1 MATNPPEGMPRVSPM
16 LWYRDVA
23 SALDQ
28 LAKCFG
34 FEQKMSMP
42 GPDGSIMHAE
52 MTVGESVLMLGPP
65 DGSRGTASPSDLP
78 GVNASLY
85 VYVDD
90 VDAHCARARAA
101 GAEIVDDPETMFW
114 GDRIY
119 TARDG
124 EGHRWTFSQKVR
136 DVPPEE
142 MKPPGA

>member
-1 MATNPPEGMPRVSPM
+1 MATNPPEGMPRISPM

-65 DGSRGTASPSDLP
+65 DSGRGTARRGCPL
-78 GVNASLY
+78 V
-85 VYVDD
+85 
-90 VDAHCARARAA
+90 RARRCESKPVAIGRA
-101 GAEIVDDPETMFW
+101 
-114 GDRIY
+114 
-119 TARDG
+119 
-124 EGHRWTFSQKVR
+124 SVR
-136 DVPPEE
+136 LAVR
-142 MKPPGA
+142 